1 MKIIHVFVDTVVV
14 DQQTNAGISVNDIMA
29 LVSQRLRAMEEKH
42 EVQIKAFEEYNNPTE
57 RDDFSFAKATGKI

>member
-29 LVSQRLRAMEEKH
+29 LVYNDLEQWKKNMKCRLKRLKNTITP
-42 EVQIKAFEEYNNPTE
+42 QK
-57 RDDFSFAKATGKI
+57 DDFSFAKATGKI